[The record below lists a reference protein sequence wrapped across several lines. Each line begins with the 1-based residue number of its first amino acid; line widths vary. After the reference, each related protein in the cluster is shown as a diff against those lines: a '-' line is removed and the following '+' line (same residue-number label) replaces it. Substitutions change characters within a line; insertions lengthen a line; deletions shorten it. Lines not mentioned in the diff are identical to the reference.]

1 MKKSVLAYRNR
12 RRLEFVLCFLKTL
25 LIFLLFEE
33 NLAYGQSLL
42 SIDERYE
49 IETFDESKGLISK
62 DVNGL
67 VFDKRKL
74 GWLGNGD
81 GLNIF
86 DGKRV
91 YKASDYL
98 QSTNKLLEQ
107 PVKALIYDSTN
118 NKLIVFSYAK
128 TRTSIYVLHLDQIEN
143 GSSSKVI
150 SLISSLP
157 GPLTAWPIYQKNLL
171 AAIIN
176 SNTVFWDLK
185 NFNVTRTRVCTL
197 SAMALYTDIHNQI
210 YLAKAKGYT
219 YRVLLNKVDIKFKF
233 VHKYTNQ
240 EVGYLWEKSMF
251 SDLKCNASQVYKR
264 AVNIEKILAKYTHQ
278 EYITKKITGIVTD
291 PLGNYYLCGHDWGLQ
306 KLTPIKKIMKTLTF
320 NRETRGICYSPQLE
334 KGAIATPIGVKPF
347 SLNEDSIRNI
357 FENDEY
363 YFNASVAI
371 NDSLRCILPLYPQS
385 DSLRRGYVYNVKN
398 ATLTSIYLQ
407 YPSTIT
413 DYINVFQQLTLLSG
427 YRAKSGVLYI
437 GTNYGL
443 CVAKLK
449 GAQMYL
455 KPLDIL
461 PKEHINDIVESFKK
475 GCLLLATETGIYEVD
490 IYTRKVSLIQEGA
503 FLCLLRYT
511 KGWVAGSRQ
520 NGAYLFS
527 VNNQLQQIIN
537 IHKGIHSNTIYCISF
552 DNLYQTL
559 WLGTSNG
566 VSLYQLPTGLL
577 KTYFKKDGIANNEFN
592 KESYFNFPN
601 DSLILMGGLAGI
613 TAIRN
618 RAMFY
623 TDIRNLRPSIWGV
636 DAIFDNNQQ
645 QYQYINEGKP
655 LVPLSAKLRKL
666 VFHVADYASSQQL
679 YSVKYRVDDSNW
691 QTLNKGEDIELLN
704 VDAGNHQLEVKA
716 ITADGKISQS
726 CAITYYVEP
735 IWYKSWWGISL
746 FVLLGAILMIPVF
759 LIRNRIVQ
767 VKAKEELYK
776 NREKL
781 FGMIAHDLR
790 SPLSAYQGLAGV
802 VNYLISKQEW
812 TQLQKIGQEIDD
824 TGRHLDLMLNNLL
837 NWSLVQQKSLKP
849 IYHHTTIGT
858 IIHEMLPVYKTVAG
872 SKDITLD
879 KNIDKEVTINTDANL
894 SALIIRNLL
903 DNAVK
908 NAPEK
913 STIKIEITKKDKKL
927 TLLIE
932 NDFHEHKLPVVTDI
946 VANINDPEWE
956 LKRGVGLKFVM
967 QTLKLLKASI
977 QVSILNNKNR
987 IRWYVEIPEP

>member
-86 DGKRV
+86 DGKRI
-91 YKASDYL
+91 YRASEYL
-98 QSTNKLLEQ
+98 HFTNRLLKQ
-107 PVKALIYDSTN
+107 PVRALIYDSTYD
-118 NKLIVFSYAK
+118 KLMVFSYFK
-128 TRTSIYVLHLDQIEN
+128 TRTYIYVVHLDKLKN
-143 GSSSKVI
+143 GNPQEVI
-150 SLISSLP
+150 NLISSLP
-157 GPLTAWPIYQKNLL
+157 GPLTAWPIYQKNRLL
-171 AAIIN
+171 AIIN
-176 SNTVFWDLK
+176 SNTVFFDLK

-197 SAMALYTDIHNQI
+197 SSAAIYYNRHNQI
-210 YLAKAKGYT
+210 YVTAKEGHT
-219 YRVLLNKVDIKFKF
+219 YQILLYQNDIQFKF
-233 VHKYTNQ
+233 VHKYTAP

-251 SDLKCNASQVYKR
+251 SDLKCNAAQVLER
-264 AVNIEKILAKYTHQ
+264 VVSIEKILAKYTQQ
-278 EYITKKITGIVTD
+278 EYITKKFTGIVTD

-306 KLTPIKKIMKTLTF
+306 KLTPIKKIMKTLSF
-320 NRETRGICYSPQLE
+320 PRETRAISYSPLLE

-347 SLNEDSIRNI
+347 SLRDDSIRNI
-357 FENDEY
+357 FSDKY
-363 YFNASVAI
+363 YFNAAVPI
-371 NDSLRCILPLYPQS
+371 NDSMNCFLPMYPQS
-385 DSLRRGYVYNVKN
+385 DSIHRGFAYNLKN
-398 ATLTSIYLQ
+398 AKLTRITLK
-407 YPSTIT
+407 YPPTIT
-413 DYINVFQQLTLLSG
+413 NFKNIIQQLILFSG
-427 YRAKSGVLYI
+427 YRARSGIIYI
-437 GTNYGL
+437 GTNHGL
-443 CVAKLK
+443 CTAELK
-449 GAQMYL
+449 GTQMNL
-455 KPLDIL
+455 RPTGIL
-461 PKEHINDIVESFKK
+461 QKEYVNDIVESFKK

-503 FLCLLRYT
+503 FLCLLRYA

-849 IYHHTTIGT
+849 IYTSTSIDA

-872 SKDITLD
+872 SKDIILD
-879 KNIDKEVTINTDANL
+879 ENIDKEVTINTDANL

-913 STIKIEITKKDKKL
+913 STIKIDITQKDKKL